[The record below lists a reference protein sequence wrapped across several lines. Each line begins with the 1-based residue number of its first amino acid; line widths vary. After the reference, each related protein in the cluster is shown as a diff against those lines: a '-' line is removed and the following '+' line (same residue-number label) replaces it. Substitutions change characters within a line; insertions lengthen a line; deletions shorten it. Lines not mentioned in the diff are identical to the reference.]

1 MAAKNKWSEKVTGI
15 KISIADLEL
24 YAQLADSPYFEA
36 LQKLSKKMHTLWR
49 DQSFKLDESDPNFIL
64 KHQRFVEREIG
75 INMFLRFIF
84 ESKKKL
90 DKQMEEDGEIPSKDE
105 VQY

>member
-1 MAAKNKWSEKVTGI
+1 MAKKNKWSEKVTGV

-36 LQKLSKKMHTLWR
+36 MQKLSKKMHNLWR

-75 INMFLRFIF
+75 INMFLRFIY
-84 ESKKKL
+84 ECTKKL
-90 DKQMEEDGEIPSKDE
+90 EREMESDGEIPTPDE
-105 VQY
+105 LQY

>member
-49 DQSFKLDESDPNFIL
+49 DQSF
-64 KHQRFVEREIG
+64 
-75 INMFLRFIF
+75 
-84 ESKKKL
+84 
-90 DKQMEEDGEIPSKDE
+90 PSK
-105 VQY
+105 